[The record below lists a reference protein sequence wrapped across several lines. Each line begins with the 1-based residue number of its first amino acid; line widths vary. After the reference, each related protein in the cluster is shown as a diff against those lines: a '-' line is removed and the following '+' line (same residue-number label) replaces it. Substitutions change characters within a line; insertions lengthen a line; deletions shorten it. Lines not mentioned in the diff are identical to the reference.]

1 MAAIPVKTYGLA
13 WSVATNRGAIN
24 LQLANNTQGQIPVD
38 SAEEL
43 VAIADILRASRE
55 VTFEANG
62 QVLTTVQKPV
72 GTV

>member
-1 MAAIPVKTYGLA
+1 MHRPSLDGSELPHPGLEA
-13 WSVATNRGAIN
+13 VATWLRR
-24 LQLANNTQGQIPVD
+24 LANNTQGQIPVD

-62 QVLTTVQKPV
+62 QVLTTAQKPV